1 MIENIIDKINEVFYY
16 FEIQDITPDNYQIN
30 YILRENKK
38 DAPLVEA
45 LWAEF
50 EREGINNAAWAD
62 NTRKSVHQVIN
73 LLKEFR
79 PKLKINELTTT
90 VLNDFILYQQNNR
103 LVDIQYQKR
112 KIKLPEG
119 TNRGYANNV
128 IAKHCNI
135 IRRFLRWAVNKQYIG
150 SELLINWKPEVKTI
164 DKPVIF
170 LTWEELMQLYQAE
183 LTDRVKDEVRDIF
196 CFMCFTSLRYS
207 DAINLKKNQ
216 IHSDYLL
223 VVTQKTHKNI
233 EIDLNKYSSAILE
246 KYADSKGDYALPRQ
260 SNRDM
265 NNILKVIAKEVG
277 LNDTVSISQ
286 YYGTQRID
294 KTVPKYEV
302 ISTHCGRRTFVCN
315 ALSLGIMPHVV
326 MKWTGHSNLAAL
338 KPYMDAADTL
348 KREEM
353 NKFNSR

>member
-1 MIENIIDKINEVFYY
+1 
-16 FEIQDITPDNYQIN
+16 
-30 YILRENKK
+30 
-38 DAPLVEA
+38 
-45 LWAEF
+45 
-50 EREGINNAAWAD
+50 
-62 NTRKSVHQVIN
+62 
-73 LLKEFR
+73 
-79 PKLKINELTTT
+79 
-90 VLNDFILYQQNNR
+90 
-103 LVDIQYQKR
+103 
-112 KIKLPEG
+112 
-119 TNRGYANNV
+119 
-128 IAKHCNI
+128 
-135 IRRFLRWAVNKQYIG
+135 
-150 SELLINWKPEVKTI
+150 
-164 DKPVIF
+164 
-170 LTWEELMQLYQAE
+170 
-183 LTDRVKDEVRDIF
+183 
-196 CFMCFTSLRYS
+196 MCFTSLRYS

-216 IHSDYLL
+216 THSDYLL

-286 YYGTQRID
+286 YYGTKRID

-315 ALSLGIMPHVV
+315 ALSMGIMPHVV